1 MIVAHLLFVAAL
13 HAEKIQTKHSWL
25 PEWYEIVF
33 GGFAFLV
40 VAALLVKL
48 AFPQL
53 GAALKKRSERI
64 ATELER
70 SREDKENAAAEA
82 AAIRAQLGDVA
93 AETGRI
99 LREAD
104 ETAARMLV
112 EGRERT
118 RAEIEELEANNRAEI
133 AAIRARVEADVRAS
147 VAAWAARATEEVV
160 ATMLDDAARERLVEA
175 AITQIAAAR

>member
-1 MIVAHLLFVAAL
+1 MIVAHLVFVAAE
-13 HAEKIQTKHSWL
+13 HAAKVQTKHSWL

-64 ATELER
+64 GTELDR
-70 SREDKENAAAEA
+70 SREDTQNAAADA
-82 AAIRAQLGDVA
+82 AAIRAQLGDVSSEA
-93 AETGRI
+93 ARI
-99 LREAD
+99 LAEAD

-112 EGRERT
+112 EGKERT
-118 RAEIEELEANNRAEI
+118 KAEIAELEANNRAEI
-133 AAIRARVEADVRAS
+133 AAIRARVEADVRAY
-147 VAAWAARATEEVV
+147 VAAWASRATDEGV

-175 AITQIAAAR
+175 AITQIAATR

>member
-1 MIVAHLLFVAAL
+1 MIVAHLLFA
-13 HAEKIQTKHSWL
+13 AEKIQTKHSWL

-64 ATELER
+64 AAELER
-70 SREDKENAAAEA
+70 SREDKQNAAAEA

-93 AETGRI
+93 SETARI
-99 LREAD
+99 LAEAD
-104 ETAARMLV
+104 ETAARMIV
-112 EGRERT
+112 EGTERT
-118 RAEIEELEANNRAEI
+118 KAEIAELEANTNAEI
-133 AAIRARVEADVRAS
+133 ASIRSRVEADVRAY
-147 VAAWAARATEEVV
+147 VAAWASRATDAVI
-160 ATMLDDAARERLVEA
+160 TTLLDDAARERLVEA
-175 AITQIAAAR
+175 AITEIAAAR

>member
-1 MIVAHLLFVAAL
+1 MIASQLLFVAAG

-53 GAALKKRSERI
+53 AAALTKRSERI
-64 ATELER
+64 AAELER
-70 SREDKENAAAEA
+70 AREDRENAGAEA
-82 AAIRAQLGDVA
+82 AAIRAQLGDIA
-93 AETGRI
+93 SETARI
-99 LREAD
+99 LAEAD

-112 EGRERT
+112 EGKERT
-118 RAEIEELEANNRAEI
+118 KAEIAELEANNRAEI
-133 AAIRARVEADVRAS
+133 AGIR
-147 VAAWAARATEEVV
+147 
-160 ATMLDDAARERLVEA
+160 
-175 AITQIAAAR
+175 

>member
-1 MIVAHLLFVAAL
+1 MIVAHLVFVAAE

-70 SREDKENAAAEA
+70 SREDKENAATEA
-82 AAIRAQLGDVA
+82 AAIRAQLGDVSS
-93 AETGRI
+93 ETGRI
-99 LREAD
+99 LTEAD

-112 EGRERT
+112 EGNERT
-118 RAEIEELEANNRAEI
+118 KAEIAELEANNRAEI
-133 AAIRARVEADVRAS
+133 AAIRARVAADVRAY
-147 VAAWAARATEEVV
+147 VAAWASRATDEVV
-160 ATMLDDAARERLVEA
+160 ATLLDDSARERLLEA
-175 AITQIAAAR
+175 AITQIATTR

>member
-1 MIVAHLLFVAAL
+1 MIVLHLVPFAVA
-13 HAEKIQTKHSWL
+13 AEKIQTKHAWL

-64 ATELER
+64 ATDLER
-70 SREDKENAAAEA
+70 SREDKQKAAADA

-93 AETGRI
+93 TETARI
-99 LREAD
+99 FTEAD

-112 EGRERT
+112 EGKERT
-118 RAEIEELEANNRAEI
+118 KAEIAELEANTNAEI
-133 AAIRARVEADVRAS
+133 AGIRARVEADVRAY
-147 VAAWAARATEEVV
+147 VAAWAARATDAVI
-160 ATMLDDAARERLVEA
+160 AIMLDDAARARLVEE
-175 AITQIAAAR
+175 AIVQIGAAR